1 MTEPA
6 ATQRLVGRRALVTG
20 GSRGIGRAIVAAF
33 AAEGARVLTCGRG
46 SSPVDLRKGVEWLSV
61 DVSDARQA
69 EELVAVTQAQLGG
82 IDILVN
88 NAGIQIEK
96 TVVESSDEDWERLMG
111 VNAKAVFQ
119 LCRSVIP
126 AMAAQGGGA
135 VVNIG
140 SISAS
145 HADPK
150 MALYNASKAF
160 VQALTRSIAVDH
172 GPEGIRCNAIA
183 PGWIMTEMA
192 DSAFDLADDPDA
204 ARADAVARHP
214 VGRLGTP
221 ADIAQAAVW
230 LASAEA
236 AFVNGQTITVDGG
249 LVAASP
255 LRPEL
260 F

>member
-1 MTEPA
+1 MTEQA
-6 ATQRLVGRRALVTG
+6 ATQRLAGKAALVTG
-20 GSRGIGRAIVAAF
+20 GSRGIGRAIVGAF
-33 AAEGARVLTCGRG
+33 VAEGARVLTCGRG
-46 SSPVDLRKGVEWLSV
+46 SAPPDFPPGVAWHSA
-61 DVSDARQA
+61 DVSDRQQA
-69 EELVAVTQAQLGG
+69 EELVAVTQAQLDG

-88 NAGIQIEK
+88 NAGVQIEK
-96 TVVESSDEDWERLMG
+96 TLAESSDEDWERLMG

-126 AMAAQGGGA
+126 VMAAEGGGA
-135 VVNIG
+135 IVNIG

-160 VQALTRSIAVDH
+160 VQGLTRSIAVDH

-183 PGWIMTEMA
+183 PGWILTEMA
-192 DSAFDLADDPDA
+192 DSAFDLARDPAA

-221 ADIAQAAVW
+221 ADVAEVAVW
-230 LASAEA
+230 LASAKS

-249 LVAASP
+249 LIAASP

>member
-1 MTEPA
+1 MTMA
-6 ATQRLVGRRALVTG
+6 ATAKRLDGKRALITG
-20 GSRGIGRAIVAAF
+20 GSRGIGRAIVGAF
-33 AAEGARVLTCGRG
+33 VAEGARVLTCGRG
-46 SSPVDLRKGVEWLSV
+46 SAPPDFPPGVAWHSA
-61 DVSDARQA
+61 DVGERQQADELIAAAR
-69 EELVAVTQAQLGG
+69 AQLDG

-88 NAGIQIEK
+88 NAGVQIEK
-96 TVVESSDEDWERLMG
+96 TLAESSDEDWERLMG

-126 AMAAQGGGA
+126 VMAADGGGA
-135 VVNIG
+135 IVNIG
-140 SISAS
+140 SISAC

-160 VQALTRSIAVDH
+160 VQGLTRSIAVDH

-183 PGWIMTEMA
+183 PGWILTEMA
-192 DSAFDLADDPDA
+192 DSAFDLARDPA
-204 ARADAVARHP
+204 AAQADAVTRHP

-221 ADIAQAAVW
+221 ANIAEVAVW
-230 LASAEA
+230 LASAKS

-249 LVAASP
+249 LIAASP

>member
-1 MTEPA
+1 MA
-6 ATQRLVGRRALVTG
+6 ATAMRLDGKRALITG

-33 AAEGARVLTCGRG
+33 VAEGARVLTCGRG
-46 SSPVDLRKGVEWLSV
+46 CAPPDLPPGVVWHSA

-69 EELVAVTQAQLGG
+69 EELVAVTRMQLGC

-88 NAGIQIEK
+88 NAGVQIEK
-96 TVVESSDEDWERLMG
+96 TLVESSDQDWERLMG

-126 AMAAQGGGA
+126 TMAVQGGGA
-135 VVNIG
+135 IVNIG

-160 VQALTRSIAVDH
+160 VQGLTRSIAVDH
-172 GPEGIRCNAIA
+172 GPDGIRCNAIA

-192 DSAFDLADDPDA
+192 DSAFDLARDPAA

-236 AFVNGQTITVDGG
+236 TFVNGQLITVDGG
-249 LVAASP
+249 LVSASP
-255 LRPEL
+255 LRPEM

>member
-1 MTEPA
+1 MAKGLE
-6 ATQRLVGRRALVTG
+6 GKRALVTG
-20 GSRGIGRAIVAAF
+20 GSRGIGRSIVEAF
-33 AAEGARVLTCGRG
+33 MEEGAQVLTCGRN
-46 SSPVDLRKGVEWLSV
+46 STPTDLPLGVAWHSA
-61 DVSDARQA
+61 DVSDRQQA

-88 NAGIQIEK
+88 NAGVQIEK
-96 TVVESSDEDWERLMG
+96 TVAESSDEDWERLMG

-126 AMAAQGGGA
+126 VMAGQGGGA
-135 VVNIG
+135 IINIG

-160 VQALTRSIAVDH
+160 VQGLTRSIAVDH
-172 GPEGIRCNAIA
+172 GPQGIRCNAIA
-183 PGWIMTEMA
+183 PGWILTEMA
-192 DSAFDLADDPDA
+192 DSAFDLARDPAA
-204 ARADAVARHP
+204 ARADAAARHP

-221 ADIAQAAVW
+221 DDIAQAAVW

>member
-1 MTEPA
+1 MAEEA
-6 ATQRLVGRRALVTG
+6 RRLDGKYALVTG
-20 GSRGIGRAIVAAF
+20 GSRGIGCAIVAASV
-33 AAEGARVLTCGRG
+33 EQGARVLTCGRG
-46 SSPVDLRKGVEWLSV
+46 GAPADLPPEVVWHSA
-61 DVSDARQA
+61 DVSERQQADELIAAAR
-69 EELVAVTQAQLGG
+69 AQLGG

-88 NAGIQIEK
+88 NAGVQIEK

-126 AMAAQGGGA
+126 VMAGQGGGA
-135 VVNIG
+135 IVNIG

-160 VQALTRSIAVDH
+160 VQGLTRSIAVDH
-172 GPEGIRCNAIA
+172 GADGIRCNAIA
-183 PGWIMTEMA
+183 PGWILTDMA
-192 DSAFDLADDPDA
+192 DSAFDLARDPA
-204 ARADAVARHP
+204 AAQADALARHP
-214 VGRLGTP
+214 VGRMGKVE
-221 ADIAQAAVW
+221 DIAEAAVW

-249 LVAASP
+249 LTAASP
-255 LRPEL
+255 LRPEM

>member
-1 MTEPA
+1 MTA
-6 ATQRLVGRRALVTG
+6 AAKRLAGKATLVTG
-20 GSRGIGRAIVAAF
+20 GSRGIGRAIVEAF
-33 AAEGARVLTCGRG
+33 VAEGARVLTCGRG
-46 SSPVDLRKGVEWLSV
+46 SAPADLPRGVEWLSV

-69 EELVAVTQAQLGG
+69 DKLVVAARAQLGG
-82 IDILVN
+82 VDILVN
-88 NAGIQIEK
+88 NAGVQIEK
-96 TVVESSDEDWERLMG
+96 TVVDSSDEDWERLMG

-119 LCRSVIP
+119 LCRRVIP
-126 AMAAQGGGA
+126 VMAGQGGGA
-135 VVNIG
+135 IVNIG

-160 VQALTRSIAVDH
+160 VQGLTRSIAVDH
-172 GPEGIRCNAIA
+172 GPDGIRCNAIA
-183 PGWIMTEMA
+183 PGWILTEMA
-192 DSAFDLADDPDA
+192 DSAFDLARDPAA

-221 ADIAQAAVW
+221 ADIAQAVVW

-236 AFVNGQTITVDGG
+236 AFVNGQTITADGG
-249 LVAASP
+249 LIAASS

>member
-1 MTEPA
+1 MAKGLE
-6 ATQRLVGRRALVTG
+6 GKRALVTG
-20 GSRGIGRAIVAAF
+20 GSRGIGRSIVEAF
-33 AAEGARVLTCGRG
+33 MEEGAQVLTCGRK
-46 SSPVDLRKGVEWLSV
+46 SAPSDLPPGVAWHSA
-61 DVSDARQA
+61 DVSDRQQA
-69 EELVAVTQAQLGG
+69 EELVAVARAQLGG

-88 NAGIQIEK
+88 NAGVQIEK
-96 TVVESSDEDWERLMG
+96 TLVESSDEDWERLMG
-111 VNAKAVFQ
+111 VNGKAVFQ

-126 AMAAQGGGA
+126 VMAGQGAGA
-135 VVNIG
+135 IVNIG

-160 VQALTRSIAVDH
+160 VQGLTRSIAVDH
-172 GPEGIRCNAIA
+172 GPNGIRCNAIA

-192 DSAFDLADDPDA
+192 DTAFDLAREPAA

-230 LASAEA
+230 LVSAEA

-249 LVAASP
+249 LVATSP
-255 LRPEL
+255 LRPAL

>member
-1 MTEPA
+1 MTMA
-6 ATQRLVGRRALVTG
+6 ATAKRLDGTRALITG
-20 GSRGIGRAIVAAF
+20 GSRGIGRAIVGAF
-33 AAEGARVLTCGRG
+33 VAEGARVLTCGRG
-46 SSPVDLRKGVEWLSV
+46 GAPPDLPPGVTWHSA
-61 DVSDARQA
+61 DVSDRQQA
-69 EELVAVTQAQLGG
+69 DELVAAARVQLDGV
-82 IDILVN
+82 DILVN
-88 NAGIQIEK
+88 NAGVQIEK
-96 TVVESSDEDWERLMG
+96 TLAESSDEDWERLMG

-126 AMAAQGGGA
+126 VMAAEGGGA
-135 VVNIG
+135 IVNIG

-160 VQALTRSIAVDH
+160 VQGLTRSIAVDH
-172 GPEGIRCNAIA
+172 GPEGIHCNAIA
-183 PGWIMTEMA
+183 PGWILTEMA
-192 DSAFDLADDPDA
+192 DSAFDLARDPAA

-214 VGRLGTP
+214 VGHLGTP
-221 ADIAQAAVW
+221 ADIAEVAVW
-230 LASAEA
+230 LASAKS

-249 LVAASP
+249 LIAASP

>member
-1 MTEPA
+1 MA
-6 ATQRLVGRRALVTG
+6 KRLERKRALVTG
-20 GSRGIGRAIVAAF
+20 GSRGIGRAIVEAF
-33 AAEGARVLTCGRG
+33 MREGAQVLTCGRG
-46 SSPVDLRKGVEWLSV
+46 STPADLPPGVAWHSA
-61 DVSDARQA
+61 DVSDRQQADELAVAAR
-69 EELVAVTQAQLGG
+69 AQLGG

-88 NAGIQIEK
+88 NAGVQIEK
-96 TVVESSDEDWERLMG
+96 TIVESSDEDWERLMG
-111 VNAKAVFQ
+111 INAKAVFQ
-119 LCRSVIP
+119 LCRSIIP
-126 AMAAQGGGA
+126 VMAAQGGGA
-135 VVNIG
+135 IVNIG

-160 VQALTRSIAVDH
+160 VQGLTRSIAVDH

-183 PGWIMTEMA
+183 PGWILTEMA
-192 DSAFDLADDPDA
+192 DSAFDLARDPAA

-221 ADIAQAAVW
+221 DDIAQAAVW
-230 LASAEA
+230 LVSAEA

>member
-1 MTEPA
+1 MA
-6 ATQRLVGRRALVTG
+6 ATAKRLEGKRALVTG
-20 GSRGIGRAIVAAF
+20 GSRGIGRAIVEAF
-33 AAEGARVLTCGRG
+33 VAEGARVLTCGR
-46 SSPVDLRKGVEWLSV
+46 SSALPDLPPGVAWHSADLS
-61 DVSDARQA
+61 DRQHA
-69 EELVAVTQAQLGG
+69 EELVAVTQAQLGRV
-82 IDILVN
+82 DILVN
-88 NAGIQIEK
+88 NAGVQIEK

-119 LCRSVIP
+119 LCRRAIP
-126 AMAAQGGGA
+126 VMAAQGGGA
-135 VVNIG
+135 IVNIG

-160 VQALTRSIAVDH
+160 VQGLTRSIAVDH

-192 DSAFDLADDPDA
+192 DSAFDLARDPAA

-249 LVAASP
+249 LIAASP